1 MPPTTSTAA
10 STAPGPRRADR
21 ARAAAGRARG
31 ARRAADRPL
40 PARAA
45 AESRWPTSC
54 ATKGYG
60 ATTIADICEPAGV
73 SRATFYELF
82 KDKEDCFHAAME
94 LSLAD
99 AMGRIVAVYSP
110 DKPWATMVRD
120 AAAAFLDLLA
130 SRPAFARMALVEAPS
145 SGERAF
151 ELYASGKRVLQSLL
165 DRGRD
170 DPVEEEAIPSS
181 AGRAALA
188 AAESLIVGQ
197 ILAGNTAR
205 LPRAAPRRRLHH
217 HGALPRPGGG
227 AAPVARGGEAR
238 SFPRTAERGAA
249 GRGAETR
256 ALAAAARP
264 PPAAARGD
272 RPLPARAPARGRG
285 RVVAEK
291 GYARDHGRR
300 PDPRGGHLP
309 HHLLRDVRGQGSLL
323 PGRLRQRGRRA
334 GAAGQRRLRGRGGL
348 AASGRGPGWRRC
360 SRRLPRSRRWPASP
374 WSTSAPPGRRRS
386 AATGPRCSG

>member
-1 MPPTTSTAA
+1 MPPPSSPPNA
-10 STAPGPRRADR
+10 SRSP
-21 ARAAAGRARG
+21 AGEGDLG
-31 ARRAADRPL
+31 AVIERERLPSGRSDLAEPL
-40 PARAA
+40 IAHSQRERILISM
-45 AESRWPTSC
+45 AETC
-54 ATKGYG
+54 ASKGYG
-60 ATTIADICEPAGV
+60 STTVADIVEPAGV

-170 DPVEEEAIPSS
+170 DPIEEEAIPSS

-197 ILAGNTAR
+197 ILAGNTER
-205 LPRAAPRRRLHH
+205 LPELLPDIVYITTVPYL
-217 HGALPRPGGG
+217 GQEEALRQ
-227 AAPVARGGEAR
+227 ARE
-238 SFPRTAERGAA
+238 AER
-249 GRGAETR
+249 TI
-256 ALAAAARP
+256 
-264 PPAAARGD
+264 PAADG
-272 RPLPARAPARGRG
+272 
-285 RVVAEK
+285 
-291 GYARDHGRR
+291 
-300 PDPRGGHLP
+300 
-309 HHLLRDVRGQGSLL
+309 
-323 PGRLRQRGRRA
+323 
-334 GAAGQRRLRGRGGL
+334 
-348 AASGRGPGWRRC
+348 
-360 SRRLPRSRRWPASP
+360 
-374 WSTSAPPGRRRS
+374 
-386 AATGPRCSG
+386 